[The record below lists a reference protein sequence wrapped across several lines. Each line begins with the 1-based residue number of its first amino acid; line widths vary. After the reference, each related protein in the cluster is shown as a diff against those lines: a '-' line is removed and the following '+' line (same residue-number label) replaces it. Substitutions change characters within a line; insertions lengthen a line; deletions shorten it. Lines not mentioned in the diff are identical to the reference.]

1 MNLTVCV
8 VSAQLELWKTVMN
21 FAIRNAK
28 EPIHVIGFGNGWT
41 KEEEELAHRYVVDL
55 FIERGWVREEATVA
69 VESIPENGS
78 VAAARHRVWQT
89 ATIRSAALHLDA
101 AEDILCYLHDDV
113 EILDPAWDVRVKT
126 VFREHPDVGLAG
138 FACALG
144 LGEDMIYKVPYVLQ
158 QVGRHT
164 FGSNMVDAE
173 LHGFRTTSDMEAAS
187 PDGFS
192 MILRRSLLDK
202 VCGWDY
208 FPYLHHTYDYA
219 IACLARRHGY
229 KCWLIACSVRHW
241 GGKTSL
247 TEIHRKTAEQYG
259 GDDQVHKDGHRWLY
273 DNFRDVLPFKVPRT

>member
-1 MNLTVCV
+1 MNLTICV
-8 VSAQLELWKTVMN
+8 VSAQLELFKRTLD
-21 FAIRNAK
+21 FAIGNAR

-41 KEEEELAHRYVVDL
+41 EDETKEAESYAVHCLED
-55 FIERGWVREEATVA
+55 FQGATVLIA
-69 VESIPENGS
+69 SVPENGS
-78 VAAARHRVWQT
+78 VAAARHRIWELAV
-89 ATIRSAALHLDA
+89 AMRSGPVPMA
-101 AEDILCYLHDDV
+101 AEDDILCYLHDDV
-113 EILDPAWDVRVKT
+113 EILEKGWDVRVKT
-126 VFREHPDVGLAG
+126 VFSEHPDVGLAG

-144 LGEDMIYKVPYVLQ
+144 LGEDTIYKTPYVLQ

-173 LHGFRTTSDMEAAS
+173 LHGFRTTTNMEAAS

-202 VCGWDY
+202 VGGWDY

-219 IACLARRHGY
+219 IACLARRHGF
-229 KCWLIACSVRHW
+229 KCWLIACLVRHW

-247 TEIHRKTAEQYG
+247 TEIHRKTAEAYG

-273 DNFRDVLPFKVPRT
+273 DNFRDVLPFRVR